1 MYLVQVTASNSKS
14 STVGL
19 FWGRSLLSCIIALHM
34 ELVYGLG
41 GSEIVRKPIVIFVL
55 GGGRWGARAENVF
68 GCFCDFLYKRS

>member
-19 FWGRSLLSCIIALHM
+19 FWGRSLLSFIIALHM

-41 GSEIVRKPIVIFVL
+41 GSEIVRKPNCNLCF
-55 GGGRWGARAENVF
+55 GGRERGGPSRE
-68 GCFCDFLYKRS
+68 CFWLFLRLPV